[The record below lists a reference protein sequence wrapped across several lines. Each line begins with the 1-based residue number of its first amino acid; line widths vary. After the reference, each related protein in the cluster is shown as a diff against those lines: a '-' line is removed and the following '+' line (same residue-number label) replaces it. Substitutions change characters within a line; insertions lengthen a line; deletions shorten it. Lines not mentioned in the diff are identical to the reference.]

1 MHKPVSWEFRL
12 WPWSKSMVLGQPTW
26 IDMAI
31 WVCLNNRIP
40 GVTTRKYDG
49 WPMLIGWS
57 VDHFPYSN
65 GHMEYPS
72 ASISFIFRLTRTLHT
87 FHGAKT
93 RPGKALEHQIQND
106 SLAQVFRLEI
116 STIKHS
122 YWAVRIKLSTKV
134 WFFSLLAVGKI
145 MKI

>member
-1 MHKPVSWEFRL
+1 MG
-12 WPWSKSMVLGQPTW
+12 LGQPTW

-93 RPGKALEHQIQND
+93 RPGKALEHHALHSMVQGSSVDIHKQTQTTND
-106 SLAQVFRLEI
+106 VRARASVNLLVKSPDVFTLFY
-116 STIKHS
+116 TFT
-122 YWAVRIKLSTKV
+122 WL
-134 WFFSLLAVGKI
+134 
-145 MKI
+145 